1 MGPLGNKAGL
11 TKSRDML
18 ITWRDRIQEL
28 KSDLLMKN
36 TVSRLAQEQEQEMG
50 TLAGKVSLVT
60 GGSSGIGLASA
71 EELIRGGA
79 FVYITGRKKAELDAA
94 ANPLRPPC
102 LSNPAR

>member
-36 TVSRLAQEQEQEMG
+36 TVSRLAQE
-50 TLAGKVSLVT
+50 
-60 GGSSGIGLASA
+60 
-71 EELIRGGA
+71 
-79 FVYITGRKKAELDAA
+79 
-94 ANPLRPPC
+94 
-102 LSNPAR
+102 